1 MTKDIDTKMMPSFGK
16 IKQVMEK
23 SKKYL
28 KNIKIAITQL
38 ENSIRYFSEEEEKSQ
53 GKFEKYDRFLK

>member
-28 KNIKIAITQL
+28 KNIKTAITPL
-38 ENSIRYFSEEEEKSQ
+38 ENSIRYFSEE
-53 GKFEKYDRFLK
+53 

>member
-28 KNIKIAITQL
+28 KNIKTAITQL